1 MPLTMAE
8 IGVIRLIKKVN
19 GKDDTKQFLK
29 NLGFL
34 EGSEITVIS
43 RIQGNIIVKTKETRV
58 AISKSIASKIIVQ

>member
-8 IGVIRLIKKVN
+8 IGVIRFIKKVN